1 MAVHFIFPHF
11 TETAMIAPNVP
22 VLEEVQA
29 EFVAFLPELSSRLSY
44 RFHRRGPEAKEDAV
58 AEVIGAAWQM
68 FLSARTSGK
77 TVTAGNLA
85 FYAGRMVDAGR
96 KMGGSC
102 NSTDALAEGALARQ
116 RAPQH
121 VSLED
126 VGEGCLAFCA
136 QFGDRR
142 GRWSVIDFVAPSMDW
157 HQFEGRCSRRDRQ
170 IIKMKL
176 AGWQQKDIAS
186 RLGISP
192 PAVNQRLG
200 VLLTRWNE
208 MTAA

>member
-1 MAVHFIFPHF
+1 MAVHFLFPPF

-22 VLEEVQA
+22 ALEEVQS
-29 EFVAFLPELSSRLSY
+29 EFVALLPELTSRLSY
-44 RFHRRGPEAKEDAV
+44 RFHRRDPEAKEDAV
-58 AEVIGAAWQM
+58 AEAIGVAWQM
-68 FLSARTSGK
+68 FLSARTAGK

-96 KMGGSC
+96 KMGGSRS
-102 NSTDALAEGALARQ
+102 STDALGEGALARQ
-116 RAPQH
+116 RTPQH

-142 GRWSVIDFVAPSMDW
+142 GRWAVIDFVAPSMDW
-157 HQFEGRCSRRDRQ
+157 HQFEGRCSQRDQQ
-170 IIKMKL
+170 IIKMKR
-176 AGWQQKDIAS
+176 AGWMQTEIAS

-200 VLLTRWNE
+200 VLRTRWNE